1 MFFRVLPLAILTFLS
16 LVSDVR
22 ADAPIVSVRVPA
34 GLITGF
40 PGTSVASNG
49 NLYVTVPEVRAT
61 NVNSSQY
68 MTYEPRDFHLLV
80 HDQVYYPVVRPGLGS
95 LDLSN
100 SGTVRPNGTL
110 VVTVTFEVP
119 PGVTNADFEF
129 IPHWVDNNGGSV
141 NFCCLYL

>member
-1 MFFRVLPLAILTFLS
+1 MLFRVASLGILTFLT
-16 LVSDVR
+16 LAPAAR
-22 ADAPIVSVRVPA
+22 ADAPIVNVRIPA
-34 GLITGF
+34 GLTAGF
-40 PGTSVASNG
+40 PGTSVAANG

-61 NVNSSQY
+61 NANSSQY
-68 MTYEPRDFHLLV
+68 MPYEPRDFHLLV
-80 HDQVYYPVVRPGLGS
+80 HDHVYYPVVRPGLSS

-100 SGTVRPNGTL
+100 GGTVRPNGTL